1 MMSPTTEGPSCDC
14 TYQSD
19 PWCVCTDR
27 ESGADYESADS
38 PHFLPSDL
46 LEVLCW
52 ADWWTAVGV
61 GLSSERLAGDNH
73 FALSMVALLKT
84 ALFGFTLRWK
94 DPPVIL
100 LFCAVLADLPLSP
113 LSYLEPGHNY
123 ITPSLCSL
131 CLFVC
136 LKYAVSYNELLI
148 ELLSTNKFLQ
158 KIPSFHFFCFSYK
171 LYRQPDTTCRVLMK
185 HPPIA
190 VQLYINSKCVSGLT
204 LDWYLWLVRT
214 H

>member
-1 MMSPTTEGPSCDC
+1 MLLLLQPIITDEGFPNVNASAHFGFAKTRVTQRHLQLCQTMMSPTAEGPSCDC

-46 LEVLCW
+46 LEGLCW

-61 GLSSERLAGDNH
+61 GLSSERLAGDNLS
-73 FALSMVALLKT
+73 ALSMVAWLKT

-100 LFCAVLADLPLSP
+100 LFCVVPADLPLSP
-113 LSYLEPGHNY
+113 LSYCEPGRNY
-123 ITPSLCSL
+123 ITP
-131 CLFVC
+131 
-136 LKYAVSYNELLI
+136 
-148 ELLSTNKFLQ
+148 
-158 KIPSFHFFCFSYK
+158 
-171 LYRQPDTTCRVLMK
+171 
-185 HPPIA
+185 
-190 VQLYINSKCVSGLT
+190 
-204 LDWYLWLVRT
+204 
-214 H
+214 